1 MDHRLETDA
10 YGAVEIATWAYW
22 GPQTERSRKLF
33 AIGDE
38 ATPAQL
44 IHCFGA
50 QKAAAARANMQ
61 LGLLPEREGAAIVAA
76 AEEMRDGA
84 FDAHFPIALWQTGS
98 GTQTNMN
105 ANEVIANR
113 ANEMLGAGLGVRK
126 PVHPNDYVNM
136 GQSSNDTFPTVMHLG
151 VLRAV
156 RQSLAPAVRAC
167 LVALDAKA
175 EAYRGAVKPGMTHLQ
190 DALPITLG
198 SEFSVWSR
206 QIGLAWGDVDVIAG
220 ALSELPQGGTASGSG
235 VNGNPRFARLVCDN
249 LRAYVGRD
257 LYPSPMPSHL
267 MASHDRFQILSGAL
281 QTLASALLKLCN
293 DIRLLT
299 SSLGERPM
307 LLLPD
312 EGLSSS
318 IMPAKRNATVCE
330 AVAQVC
336 FRVIGNNA
344 SITAANASSTL
355 QLNTAKPLIISAV
368 LNSIELLSDA
378 LRVMASGCIDGLEAD
393 LPAMKAKLEGS
404 PVLGAVLAPMVGYDR
419 AARIIRTAAAE
430 GLSIL
435 ELLQRDGV
443 DGMSDATGV
452 LRAAL
457 EPARLTPGAAEPLE
471 NKDET

>member
-10 YGAVEIATWAYW
+10 YGVAEIAAGAYW

-38 ATPAQL
+38 AIPAQL

-50 QKAAAARANMQ
+50 QKAAAARSNMQ

-84 FDAHFPIALWQTGS
+84 FDAQFPIALWQTGS
-98 GTQTNMN
+98 GTQSNMN

-126 PVHPNDYVNM
+126 PVHPNDHVNM
-136 GQSSNDTFPTVMHLG
+136 GQSSNDTFPTVMHLS

-156 RQSLAPAVRAC
+156 QHKMSPAVQAC
-167 LVALDAKA
+167 LAALNAKA
-175 EAYRGAVKPGMTHLQ
+175 EAYSGAVKPGMTHLQ

-206 QIGLAWGDVDVIAG
+206 QIRLAWDDVENIAG

-235 VNGNPRFARLVCDN
+235 LNGNPRFARLVCDN
-249 LRAYVGRD
+249 LCDYVGRD
-257 LYPSPMPSHL
+257 LHPSAMPSHL
-267 MASHDRFQILSGAL
+267 MASHDRFLTLSATL

-299 SSLGERPM
+299 SSLSERPM
-307 LLLPD
+307 LKLPD

-336 FRVIGNNA
+336 FRVVGNNA
-344 SITAANASSTL
+344 SVTAANASSTL
-355 QLNTAKPLIISAV
+355 QLNTAKPLIIAAV
-368 LNSIELLSDA
+368 LNSIDLLSDA

-393 LPAMKAKLEGS
+393 LPAMKDKLEGS

-419 AARIIRTAAAE
+419 AATIVRTAAAE
-430 GLSIL
+430 GLTIL

-443 DGMSDATGV
+443 EGTIDAIGI

-457 EPARLTPGAAEPLE
+457 DPVRLTPGVNEP
-471 NKDET
+471 